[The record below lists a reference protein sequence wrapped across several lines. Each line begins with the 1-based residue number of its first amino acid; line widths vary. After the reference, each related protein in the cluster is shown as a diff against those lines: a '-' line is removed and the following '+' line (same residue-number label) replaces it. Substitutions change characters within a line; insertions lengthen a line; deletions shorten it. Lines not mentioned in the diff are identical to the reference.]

1 MTSATVEVGDLESH
15 RMTVDKLVSF
25 LELDLVGRFVA
36 HLDGALK
43 RGATLSLDDIFTM
56 LSFVNKYADTISA
69 NFNHTT
75 TDGKVFHLV
84 IGVLFLATHRDNTR
98 YCDGHERF
106 VMRKDRN
113 LTTTSWQDYLVDLF
127 IHFFAR

>member
-1 MTSATVEVGDLESH
+1 MEISNLESD
-15 RMTVDKLVSF
+15 RMTVDKLMGF
-25 LELDLVGRFVA
+25 FKFDLVGCFIA
-36 HLDGALK
+36 HLDGALE
-43 RGATLSLDDIFTM
+43 RSATLCFDDIFAV
-56 LSFVNKYADTISA
+56 LSFIDEDADPVST

-106 VMRKDRN
+106 VMRKDSN